1 MMEGTRR
8 SRRGGRQTRTRAASR
23 RAADPRKR
31 GAPSLSAQVGAFKGL
46 AGAPLRYGVARALLR
61 ACCFQCQSH
70 LENTFTNIWAP

>member
-31 GAPSLSAQVGAFKGL
+31 GAPFLSAQVGTFKGL
-46 AGAPLRYGVARALLR
+46 AGAPLRYGAARALLR